1 MCVVLLP
8 WKIHFIMIRQAKLEF
23 RILIPQNSAQ
33 ELDSTG
39 RACSK
44 SWSPAH
50 SHPMAF
56 LLLPPSASTFT
67 MKCAVWTFQPACPSS
82 VPSCPQQIV
91 ILWPFLGHS
100 YVNKATLGRKTWVKD
115 LYRPWNLLGAIWT
128 EKSRVAGTHAD
139 KM

>member
-8 WKIHFIMIRQAKLEF
+8 WKIHFIMIRQAKFVF

-33 ELDSTG
+33 ELHSTG
-39 RACSK
+39 RAYFK
-44 SWSPAH
+44 PWSLAH

-67 MKCAVWTFQPACPSS
+67 MKYAVWTFQPACPSS
-82 VPSCPQQIV
+82 VPSWTQQIV
-91 ILWPFLGHS
+91 TLWPFLGHS
-100 YVNKATLGRKTWVKD
+100 YVNKATLGRKTWVKG
-115 LYRPWNLLGAIWT
+115 LYRPWNLFGAIWT
-128 EKSRVAGTHAD
+128 EKSRVPGTHAV